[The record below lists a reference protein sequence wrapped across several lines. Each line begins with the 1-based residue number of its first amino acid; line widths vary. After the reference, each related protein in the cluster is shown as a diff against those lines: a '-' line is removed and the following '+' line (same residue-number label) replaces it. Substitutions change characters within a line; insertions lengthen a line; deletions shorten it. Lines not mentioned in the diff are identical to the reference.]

1 MKIKSFIPLIAVFGT
16 SFLITITLLKSFQIF
31 MGISIC
37 LLAMLK
43 LMDIEA
49 FGTSYQKYDLISS
62 QFDSWIYIYP
72 FLELIIG
79 ISFLNSSPPSLII
92 YIALVLGIS
101 GMISVFKALYLD
113 KLKLN
118 CACIGGYAK
127 TPLGIISFI
136 ENLLMAIMSIL
147 ILSKQQF
154 YKFSIMVDLNIQ
166 K

>member
-1 MKIKSFIPLIAVFGT
+1 MKIKSFIPLTAVFGT

-43 LMDIEA
+43 LMDIES
-49 FGTSYQKYDLISS
+49 FGISFKKYDLISS
-62 QFDSWIYIYP
+62 RFNQWIYIYP
-72 FLELIIG
+72 FCELLIG
-79 ISFLNSSPPSLII
+79 ISFLLSAPFSPVI
-92 YIALVLGIS
+92 LVAFILGII
-101 GMISVFKALYLD
+101 GMASVFKTVYLD

-136 ENLLMAIMSIL
+136 ENLLMATMSGLIL
-147 ILSKQQF
+147 IK
-154 YKFSIMVDLNIQ
+154 
-166 K
+166 

>member
-1 MKIKSFIPLIAVFGT
+1 MKIKSFTPLITVFGT

-49 FGTSYQKYDLISS
+49 FGTSYKKNDLISS

-72 FLELIIG
+72 FFFELIIG

-92 YIALVLGIS
+92 FIALVLGIS
-101 GMISVFKALYLD
+101 GMISVFKAVYLD

-136 ENLLMAIMSIL
+136 ENLLMAIMSVKIL
-147 ILSKQQF
+147 IK
-154 YKFSIMVDLNIQ
+154 
-166 K
+166 

>member
-1 MKIKSFIPLIAVFGT
+1 
-16 SFLITITLLKSFQIF
+16 

-49 FGTSYQKYDLISS
+49 FGASYKKYDLITSK
-62 QFDSWIYIYP
+62 FDNWKYIYP
-72 FLELIIG
+72 FCELLIG

-92 YIALVLGIS
+92 FIALILGIS
-101 GMISVFKALYLD
+101 GMISVFKAVYLD

-136 ENLLMAIMSIL
+136 ENLLMAIMSVLIL
-147 ILSKQQF
+147 IK
-154 YKFSIMVDLNIQ
+154 
-166 K
+166 

>member
-1 MKIKSFIPLIAVFGT
+1 MKIKSFIPLTAVFGT

-43 LMDIEA
+43 LMDIES
-49 FGTSYQKYDLISS
+49 FGISFKKYDLISS
-62 QFDSWIYIYP
+62 RFNQWIYIYP
-72 FLELIIG
+72 FCELLIG
-79 ISFLNSSPPSLII
+79 ISFLLSAPFSPII
-92 YIALVLGIS
+92 LVAFILGII
-101 GMISVFKALYLD
+101 GMASVFKAVYLD

-136 ENLLMAIMSIL
+136 ENLLMAIMSVLIL
-147 ILSKQQF
+147 IK
-154 YKFSIMVDLNIQ
+154 
-166 K
+166 